1 MEEVRKFNFWVRKY
15 RLFIV
20 IIPLICMTVTY
31 FAVRNLPDLYK
42 AEAQIVTGI
51 LDASPQVPVTEGD
64 HIQDSRIDQKFTNMA
79 EVMQSKSMVNLVSY
93 KTILHDLTSK
103 PFRVRS
109 AVLQKLNDEDIKS
122 AVETFNEKYT
132 KRESLNLRDAYQIR
146 LYNLLRSL
154 EYDDL
159 SLKSSLSVYRLGNT
173 DFINVDYSSLSPE
186 LSAFV
191 VNTLSN
197 EFVGYHNSMVKA
209 DQLSSVKFLENVL
222 SQKWD
227 TLQSRIAK
235 LGSYKI
241 KNRILNL
248 TEQSSQII
256 GQDAD
261 YVRRI
266 QQAERDINSYRT
278 AIASLDKQFNPQD
291 RLYFESTK
299 AELNQSILST
309 RSEIHSLYDKYVQ
322 NDFDDSYKKSIDSL
336 QRILSSQINGQPENN
351 LASPANTNE
360 DLVQQKLN
368 LQQQLGVATY
378 SLNSL
383 QRGLLS
389 LGRKFNNLL
398 PHEAQIKV
406 QELNIETLN
415 KEYQDLLA
423 NYNQVKMESEYP
435 VKLKQTLVAMP
446 GLAEPSKKAL
456 YVLLSGLLS
465 LAVCLIVVFILS
477 LLDKR
482 IRRPLE
488 LALVTRAPVL
498 GYLHLVGNSTLD
510 LKGIWKN
517 LHGTAEMRE
526 FKKQLRS
533 TRFEVN
539 KELAVRG
546 SRGSILN
553 ITSIAGGEG
562 KTLIA
567 ACIAYTY
574 VMVSKKVLLIDGN
587 FEHPSITQ
595 NSVTSFF
602 IEDYFDTGEIPGS
615 DFTTGIMVMGNRGG
629 DKSLYELTDEKTIQE
644 RLDHLKTIFDVI
656 IVETPPLD
664 SLNKAKEWITFSD
677 KTLSVFQADQSL
689 TEASRQHVHYLS
701 TVNGKFIGWVL
712 NKVKHEGK
720 PAEQVEIANVIE

>member
-20 IIPLICMTVTY
+20 IIPLISMMVTY

-42 AEAQIVTGI
+42 AEAQIITGI
-51 LDASPQVPVTEGD
+51 IDASPQIPVTEGD
-64 HIQDSRIDQKFTNMA
+64 HIQDSRIDQTFTNMA

-103 PFRVRS
+103 PFKERS

-146 LYNLLRSL
+146 LYNLLRSM

-173 DFINVDYSSLSPE
+173 DFINVEYSSVSPE

-197 EFVGYHNSMVKA
+197 EFVGYHTSMVKA
-209 DQLSSVKFLENVL
+209 DQFSSVKFLENVL

-261 YVRRI
+261 YVRHI
-266 QQAERDINSYRT
+266 QQAERDINAYRA
-278 AIASLDKQFNPQD
+278 AIANLDKQFNPQD

-299 AELNQSILST
+299 ADLNQSILST

-322 NDFDDSYKKSIDSL
+322 NDFDESYKKSIDSL
-336 QRILSSQINGQPENN
+336 QRILSSQINGQPENH

-360 DLVQQKLN
+360 DLVQQKLS
-368 LQQQLGVATY
+368 LQQQLGMATY

-383 QRGLLS
+383 KRGLLS
-389 LGRKFNNLL
+389 LGRKFNKLL
-398 PHEAQIKV
+398 PHEAQIKA
-406 QELNIETLN
+406 QELDIETLN

-465 LAVCLIVVFILS
+465 LALCLLVVFILS

-488 LALVTRAPVL
+488 LALATRAPVL

-539 KELAVRG
+539 KELAVSG

-595 NSVTSFF
+595 NSVTSLF
-602 IEDYFDTGEIPGS
+602 IEDYFNTGEIPGS

-677 KTLSVFQADQSL
+677 KTLSVFQAGQSL
-689 TEASRQHVHYLS
+689 SPESKQHVHYLS